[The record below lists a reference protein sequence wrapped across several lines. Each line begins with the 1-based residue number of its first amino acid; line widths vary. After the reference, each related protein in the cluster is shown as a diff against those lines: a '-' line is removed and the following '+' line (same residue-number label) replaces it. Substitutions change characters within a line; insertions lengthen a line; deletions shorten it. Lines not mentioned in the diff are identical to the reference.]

1 MAPCCSLQGFALQ
14 FVCKFCFVLTFAA
27 GISAIALIWAIKS
40 YNVREFGGGL
50 SQSEDMGVL
59 FRFIHNLGS
68 QAGNVVKG

>member
-1 MAPCCSLQGFALQ
+1 M
-14 FVCKFCFVLTFAA
+14 LTFAA

-59 FRFIHNLGS
+59 FRYIHNLGS